1 MLQTPID
8 TAKVSDDI
16 LTKSAVAI
24 GSVGGTTWGDALA
37 PLRQS
42 SVAFAQSWRRSVRL
56 IACFPDFTRMPLH
69 TRIAIASSAALADS
83 ISELAPKPISAMSFA
98 QAQLA
103 AHKAVALLV
112 VSEELARSAAPG
124 ATDLFAGELGKAVAL
139 ATDTKF
145 LQIISDGT
153 GVASSPSTG
162 LTAAQFLA
170 DVSVALQSIETGAG
184 SKLYLVLPV
193 NVWNAVSLLRDAGGA
208 LVVGGKIGSIN
219 IIATSAA
226 TADGVLL
233 DASAIGADSDLVTTD
248 VVRNATLKLDDN
260 PTAGTHQ
267 IISLWQANLVAMR
280 AERFFGAAVLRS
292 SGIAVIAN
300 MVTA

>member
-1 MLQTPID
+1 M
-8 TAKVSDDI
+8 
-16 LTKSAVAI
+16 
-24 GSVGGTTWGDALA
+24 
-37 PLRQS
+37 
-42 SVAFAQSWRRSVRL
+42 
-56 IACFPDFTRMPLH
+56 
-69 TRIAIASSAALADS
+69 
-83 ISELAPKPISAMSFA
+83 
-98 QAQLA
+98 
-103 AHKAVALLV
+103 
-112 VSEELARSAAPG
+112 
-124 ATDLFAGELGKAVAL
+124 
-139 ATDTKF
+139 
-145 LQIISDGT
+145 
-153 GVASSPSTG
+153 TG

-292 SGIAVIAN
+292 SGIAVIAD